1 MAYTATTD
9 NSLISL
15 GDYKTAEGIQS
26 TKDDVKLELLIS
38 SVSQLVKTYCGNA
51 FVDYYNG
58 LATNDENYPE
68 KTLTEDFTINWST
81 NIVQLTE
88 CPIQIVHTV
97 QERENLN
104 NTYVTLTK
112 DVDYYVDG
120 STDSIYRVNSDGS
133 AKNWPRG
140 PGSVKIN
147 YNAGYRLC
155 PVDLKLAVIDLITYY
170 HKDEHKTRQTIA
182 GASIQNQS
190 STSQRNNVAFP
201 DHIKRVLDL
210 YKTY

>member
-1 MAYTATTD
+1 MKKL
-9 NSLISL
+9 LINKENPN
-15 GDYKTAEGIQS
+15 GIYVDFTAEELAQRETDIQ
-26 TKDDVKLELLIS
+26 
-38 SVSQLVKTYCGNA
+38 NA
-51 FVDYYNG
+51 
-58 LATNDENYPE
+58 ATE
-68 KTLTEDFTINWST
+68 KTTEAA
-81 NIVQLTE
+81 
-88 CPIQIVHTV
+88 
-97 QERENLN
+97 ERENLN